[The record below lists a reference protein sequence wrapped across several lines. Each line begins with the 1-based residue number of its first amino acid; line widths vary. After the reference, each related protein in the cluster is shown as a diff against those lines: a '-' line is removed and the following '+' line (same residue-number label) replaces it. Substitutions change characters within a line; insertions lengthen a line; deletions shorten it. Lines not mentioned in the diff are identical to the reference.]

1 MIVCMQKMTNMTH
14 PFTVQEQMDFE
25 DHAVIHH
32 NLLIS
37 VKDLKYPA
45 EHRAVVNPR
54 RAEAAFSWQ
63 GTQQQNKLTVK
74 VVALIQYVVL
84 VTLQH

>member
-1 MIVCMQKMTNMTH
+1 MHFTARLLIKHKQLNSLSFFYLNGNPVCMQKMTNMTH
-14 PFTVQEQMDFE
+14 PFTIQEQMDFE

-45 EHRAVVNPR
+45 EHRAIVNPR
-54 RAEAAFSWQ
+54 RAEAAF
-63 GTQQQNKLTVK
+63 T
-74 VVALIQYVVL
+74 
-84 VTLQH
+84 